1 MIRKVQVIVYLRK
14 PRALILLLRRPPGWS
29 YAWQPVTG
37 HIEPEDEDF
46 LEAGRREVLEETGIQ
61 EIARVVDPK
70 IEFRFDRNGWV
81 VVEHLVGIELESQPL
96 IKLSNEHVSHAWMEP
111 SEALELL
118 HWETNKDGLKKVLTF
133 AGVEW

>member
-1 MIRKVQVIVYLRK
+1 M
-14 PRALILLLRRPPGWS
+14 
-29 YAWQPVTG
+29 
-37 HIEPEDEDF
+37 
-46 LEAGRREVLEETGIQ
+46 
-61 EIARVVDPK
+61 VDPK
-70 IEFRFDRNGWV
+70 IEFRFDRNGRV